1 MGIYDDA
8 LLAINNLDYAVERAL
23 AAQIKA
29 YHESGI
35 ESDMDEDKAKEY
47 AIRSIQAHVG
57 VMLSRKAG
65 N

>member
-1 MGIYDDA
+1 MGVYDDV
-8 LLAINNLDYAVERAL
+8 LLAMNDLEYNIQKAL

-29 YHESGI
+29 YHESGM
-35 ESDMDEDKAKEY
+35 ESVVDEDKAKEY

-57 VMLSRKAG
+57 VMLARKAR

>member
-1 MGIYDDA
+1 
-8 LLAINNLDYAVERAL
+8 LLAMNDLEYIVQRAL

-29 YHESGI
+29 YHESGM
-35 ESDMDEDKAKEY
+35 ESAMDEDKAKEY

-57 VMLSRKAG
+57 VMLARKAG